1 MPTPGEVPR
10 CEKCGRAL
18 ATRMRREADRVRT
31 YLECPDCVLPSS
43 EQVGTEAPPSES
55 PRDGPPAT
63 GPDAETPPPR

>member
-1 MPTPGEVPR
+1 MPTLGEVPR

-31 YLECPDCVLPSS
+31 YLECPDCVVPSP
-43 EQVGTEAPPSES
+43 EQAEAPGSES
-55 PRDGPPAT
+55 LRDRPPET

>member
-1 MPTPGEVPR
+1 MPTLGEVPR

-31 YLECPDCVLPSS
+31 YLECRDCVLPSP
-43 EQVGTEAPPSES
+43 EQAEAPASEL
-55 PRDGPPAT
+55 PQDGPPET